1 MGRRLSRGENDE
13 WVQPDWWGPPDGW
26 VGGVLPFDLV
36 VAQSDAGAILAE
48 DITVYPTGIGF
59 ELRAL
64 LRPEPIVVPEPTLSV
79 ESPATEEIE
88 AAELSIGEVDA
99 PADFEREVMPTDR
112 VCLAIEFED
121 GRRAE
126 RNDPVGGPGDFT
138 ILAFQEGRPVHPD
151 PAVNVVLNWSSGG
164 GSPDSL
170 RESSF
175 IWPLPT
181 GSLRFMGS
189 WVDAGL
195 LEQSVLID
203 HAVIEEALGR
213 AHPGWRD

>member
-1 MGRRLSRGENDE
+1 LSCGENEE
-13 WVQPDWWGPPDGW
+13 WVPPDWWGPPDGW

-36 VAQSDAGAILAE
+36 VAQNEAGAILAE

-64 LRPEPIVVPEPTLSV
+64 LRPQPMIVPEPTSTGESV
-79 ESPATEEIE
+79 ETDAIE
-88 AAELSIGEVDA
+88 APGLSIGEVDVA
-99 PADFEREVMPTDR
+99 ADFERNEMPTDR
-112 VCLAIEFED
+112 VCLGVEFED

-151 PAVNVVLNWSSGG
+151 PTVNVVLNWSSGG
-164 GSPDSL
+164 GSPDAL

-181 GSLRFMGS
+181 GSLRLFGS

-195 LEQSVLID
+195 IEQSARID